1 QDCPLR
7 AAPGARNRSR
17 FWCSLPPPAAVAFV
31 PLELRV
37 LPPPPAPPLHR
48 RTLFID
54 QV

>member
-1 QDCPLR
+1 A
-7 AAPGARNRSR
+7 AAPLPGNRSR
-17 FWCSLPPPAAVAFV
+17 FWCSLPPAAAVAFV
-31 PLELRV
+31 PLELWV